1 MNWSHAGLRP
11 HYPAHGESH
20 RKTQMHTDSI
30 RCGSATP
37 WSDLRPGGA
46 RPVDEGNAADQ
57 SGLLV
62 YAVLICSILLIRRG
76 VPRQVARGRMVRVI
90 PCVSVAVCSRAARAA
105 GRA

>member
-46 RPVDEGNAADQ
+46 RLWMRGMLQIKAACRPV
-57 SGLLV
+57 
-62 YAVLICSILLIRRG
+62 
-76 VPRQVARGRMVRVI
+76 PF
-90 PCVSVAVCSRAARAA
+90 
-105 GRA
+105 